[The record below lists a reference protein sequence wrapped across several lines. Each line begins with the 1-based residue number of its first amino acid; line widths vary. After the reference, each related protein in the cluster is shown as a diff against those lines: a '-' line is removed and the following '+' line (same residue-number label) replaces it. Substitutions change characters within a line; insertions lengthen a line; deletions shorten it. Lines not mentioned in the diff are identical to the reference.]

1 MASQIHEDVHY
12 TPLKLLKFSNSQREL
27 RALEWASKITVDILR
42 YNRFEHHHSKH
53 QLNPAMISNDHCTCF
68 TTNIEKLNMLTHPQ
82 PILDIVMVI
91 TRKIATI
98 CKQ

>member
-1 MASQIHEDVHY
+1 MDLWQVRYMRMYIIHHSKVIEIYLTH
-12 TPLKLLKFSNSQREL
+12 REL
-27 RALEWASKITVDILR
+27 STRMYRQR

-53 QLNPAMISNDHCTCF
+53 QLNPAMISYDHCTCF
-68 TTNIEKLNMLTHPQ
+68 TKNIEKLNMLTHPQ

-91 TRKIATI
+91 TRKIATM